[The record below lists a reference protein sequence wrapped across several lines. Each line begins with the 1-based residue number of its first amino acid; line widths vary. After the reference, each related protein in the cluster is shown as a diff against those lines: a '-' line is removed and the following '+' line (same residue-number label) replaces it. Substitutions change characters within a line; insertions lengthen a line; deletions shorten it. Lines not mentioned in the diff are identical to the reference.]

1 MSGGAPGS
9 GGRLVVLASGNGSNL
24 QAILDAI
31 DDGRLTAEVV
41 AVVVN
46 RRAAYALERATAA
59 DIATEYLGLRPW
71 IDGGGTRETYDERLA
86 EIVAAHRPD
95 WVVLAGWMHI
105 LSSRFLDHFPD
116 RVVNLHPALPGM
128 FPGAHALADALAA
141 HERGEV
147 DHTGIMVHLVP
158 DERVDEGPVLA
169 TEEIPIEPGDTLET
183 LAERVHAVEH
193 RLLVSVLADLVTR

>member
-1 MSGGAPGS
+1 MTSGPTRA
-9 GGRLVVLASGNGSNL
+9 RLAVLASGNGSNL
-24 QAILDAI
+24 QAIIDATA
-31 DDGRLTAEVV
+31 DGRLDADVV
-41 AVVVN
+41 VVVVN
-46 RRAAYALERATAA
+46 RKAAYAVERAASA
-59 DIATEYLGLRPW
+59 GIRTEYLGLGPW
-71 IDGGGTRETYDERLA
+71 RDAGGTREGYDARLA

-105 LSSRFLDHFPD
+105 LGAPFLAVFPD

-128 FPGAHALADALAA
+128 FPGAHALDDALAA
-141 HERGEV
+141 HRRGEI

-169 TEEIPIEPGDTLET
+169 TEKIPFEPGDTPET
-183 LAERVHAVEH
+183 LAARVHAVEH